1 MTFFDRFRL
10 FRSTET
16 PYDLLRLN
24 SLYSRLAVSPPRYGA
39 PRRNAQER
47 LRSVIMRDERC
58 AETIQRLLDDL
69 DDLLL
74 SRKAGDRGGNLAEN
88 LEEKVRGG
96 NLGTVG

>member
-1 MTFFDRFRL
+1 
-10 FRSTET
+10 
-16 PYDLLRLN
+16 
-24 SLYSRLAVSPPRYGA
+24 
-39 PRRNAQER
+39 
-47 LRSVIMRDERC
+47 MRDERC

-96 NLGTVG
+96 EPGYGGLTPGIIERAAGKREFSGWLL